1 MREGESQM
9 LWIVWVLIGAAVVAM
24 LAWLWQLD
32 DRSRDAERILK
43 EIREIVLRLD
53 AQRDAES

>member
-1 MREGESQM
+1 M
-9 LWIVWVLIGAAVVAM
+9 LWIAWVIVGAAIVTM
-24 LAWLWQLD
+24 LAWLYQLD

-53 AQRDAES
+53 AQRDAGS